1 MPLYENVFIVRQDAS
16 TQQVEGMTD
25 HFSGIVRDQG
35 GEVAKTEHWGLK
47 TMAYRIKKNRKGHYV
62 MMNLDAAPS
71 AVAELERNLRLNED
85 VLRYMTIRVDKLEEG
100 PSAMMRAKSG
110 REDRRGDGDRGPA
123 RGAPPRAE
131 GGAETAATQAP
142 PVPAPEGSAPAP
154 EGDAAA
160 PAGKTEEP
168 VKAEAEDTST

>member
-62 MMNLDAAPS
+62 MMNLDAARRQSRNSS
-71 AVAELERNLRLNED
+71 A
-85 VLRYMTIRVDKLEEG
+85 T
-100 PSAMMRAKSG
+100 SASTRMSC
-110 REDRRGDGDRGPA
+110 
-123 RGAPPRAE
+123 
-131 GGAETAATQAP
+131 AT
-142 PVPAPEGSAPAP
+142 
-154 EGDAAA
+154 
-160 PAGKTEEP
+160 
-168 VKAEAEDTST
+168 